1 MSKTIHC
8 AKLGIDADAL
18 PRAPYPGPIGQR
30 ILAEIS
36 QPAWSEW
43 LKHQTMV
50 INENR
55 LNPLDP
61 AVRKRLEGEMLR
73 FLFEGGVE
81 KPAGYVPPEPH

>member
-1 MSKTIHC
+1 MSATVHC
-8 AKLGIDADAL
+8 KKLGIEAPAL
-18 PRAPYPGPIGQR
+18 PRAPYPGAIGQR

-36 QPAWSEW
+36 QPAWADW

-61 AVRKRLEGEMLR
+61 TARKRLEAEMLR
-73 FLFEGGVE
+73 FLFEGGAE
-81 KPAGYVPPEPH
+81 KPAGYVPPES